1 MQPAERP
8 PVRSPGK
15 GKHMY
20 ELRNARTGI
29 RLTRCKNYSEIEKD
43 IEVIQAVEG
52 LNRKD
57 IDVVYIDAYDEAQ
70 ASMLKM
76 VRKFAES
83 KEDPK
88 VAVVKIRAGCD
99 MLAIEWVLE
108 TVQRLTLTIDA
119 LDQYIRRR
127 IAP

>member
-1 MQPAERP
+1 
-8 PVRSPGK
+8 
-15 GKHMY
+15 MY

-43 IEVIQAVEG
+43 IEVIRAIEG
-52 LNRKD
+52 LDRKD
-57 IDVVYIDAYDEAQ
+57 IDIVYIDAYEEAQ
-70 ASMLKM
+70 TAMLHM
-76 VRKFAES
+76 VRDFARTE
-83 KEDPK
+83 KDPR

-108 TVQRLTLTIDA
+108 TVQRLTLTVDA

-127 IAP
+127 ASL

>member
-1 MQPAERP
+1 
-8 PVRSPGK
+8 
-15 GKHMY
+15 MY

-29 RLTRCKNYSEIEKD
+29 RLTRCKNRSEIEKEV
-43 IEVIQAVEG
+43 EVIQAIDG

-57 IDVVYIDAYDEAQ
+57 IDIVYIDAYEEAQ

-83 KEDPK
+83 KEDPRI
-88 VAVVKIRAGCD
+88 AVSKIRAGCD
-99 MLAIEWVLE
+99 MLAIEWLLD
-108 TVQRLTLTIDA
+108 TYQRLTITVDA
-119 LDQYIRRR
+119 LDQYIRMR